1 MGYIC
6 WTLFGVLGIC
16 AVLSVSTRN
25 FKRIF
30 CVPLRE
36 LRLHCSDLYQVWRLQ
51 FVVCVVLESD
61 SHWIFSDEVGP
72 LEWSRLRRF
81 LLARCPR
88 HAIGLSMSR

>member
-16 AVLSVSTRN
+16 AAFCMGTHN

-36 LRLHCSDLYQVWRLQ
+36 LRLHSSDLYQVWRLQ

-61 SHWIFSDEVGP
+61 RHWIFADEVGP

-81 LLARCPR
+81 VLAWCPR